1 MLQFL
6 EDRFGYKYSM
16 RGPVVVVLFGFVL
29 VFRLTSIASLKIL
42 NFQKR

>member
-1 MLQFL
+1 
-6 EDRFGYKYSM
+6 M
-16 RGPVVVVLFGFVL
+16 RGPVVVILFGFVL